1 MSNKAGIPL
10 ALPTVGSPLK
20 LPTKLLNYYGVRFLT
35 LLRLLVATGVCASLT
50 AYASSVGWLM
60 ISAPGDIPS
69 YYYDPLSIK
78 VTKPGL
84 NSVTYTINY
93 TNDEGE
99 LESLVGSSIYDCNS
113 RKKQEQNIVQYKKH
127 WAAGNSIYK
136 GGLEEEWSDVQAESN
151 GMKLLKIVCR

>member
-20 LPTKLLNYYGVRFLT
+20 FPTKFINYCGIRFLT
-35 LLRLLVATGVCASLT
+35 LFRLLVALGVCASLT

-78 VTKPGL
+78 VTKPGF
-84 NSVTYTINY
+84 NSVIYTINY

-99 LESLVGSSIYDCNS
+99 LESIVGSSIYDCNN
-113 RKKQEQNIVQYKKH
+113 RTKQEQNIFQYKQH
-127 WAAGNSIYK
+127 WAAGNIIYK
-136 GGLEEEWSDVQAESN
+136 GGLEEEWSDVKAGSN
-151 GMKLLKIVCR
+151 AMKSLKIVCR